1 LARRAGRIRIGRH
14 GQQEKKMFDAEL
26 ENFKT
31 AIDLRAYAASQGYHL
46 DRKKSWRGN
55 AVMRHPV
62 SDDKVVIMRGMDGH
76 YVYFS
81 VRDDR
86 DNGTIIDFVQFRQGL
101 SLGAVRK
108 ELRPWIGQPPV
119 PVPVFEVLHKVEKNR
134 MKVGME
140 WEKMRE
146 AVDGHPYLER
156 ERALPRSLLTSER
169 FAGCIRI
176 DGYGNAVFPH
186 FDAEGLSGYEMRN
199 VRFQGFASGGAKALW
214 FSHEIPDDT
223 RLVFCESAI
232 DALSHATLFPAAY
245 TRYASIGGKPNPEQ
259 PELIRSAS
267 ARMPHGAD
275 VVAAM
280 DADADG
286 RKLAEV
292 VRQAVALT
300 GRSDLHFVMQEPE
313 GAKDWNDLLR
323 AKPLPFLP
331 LRQKEAAPQ

>member
-1 LARRAGRIRIGRH
+1 
-14 GQQEKKMFDAEL
+14 MDAEL
-26 ENFKT
+26 SSFKT
-31 AIDLRAYAASQGYHL
+31 AIDLRVYAASQGYQL

-62 SDDKVVIMRGMDGH
+62 TDDKIVIMRGMDAH

-86 DNGTIIDFVQFRQGL
+86 DNGTIIDFVQFRQGM
-101 SLGAVRK
+101 SLGAVRR

-119 PVPVFEVLHKVEKNR
+119 PVPVFDVLHKVEKNR

-156 ERALPRSLLTSER
+156 RRALPRSLLTSER
-169 FAGCIRI
+169 FAGRIRI
-176 DGYGNAVFPH
+176 DGHGNAVFPH

-214 FSHEIPDDT
+214 LSHEFSADT
-223 RLVFCESAI
+223 RLVVTESAI
-232 DALSHATLFPAAY
+232 DALSHAVLFPDHFA
-245 TRYASIGGKPNPEQ
+245 RYASMGGKPNPQQ
-259 PELIRSAS
+259 PELIRAAA

-300 GRSDLHFVMQEPE
+300 GRGDLHFRIQEPE
-313 GAKDWNDLLR
+313 GAKDWNDVLR

-331 LRQKEAAPQ
+331 YRPDEASPG